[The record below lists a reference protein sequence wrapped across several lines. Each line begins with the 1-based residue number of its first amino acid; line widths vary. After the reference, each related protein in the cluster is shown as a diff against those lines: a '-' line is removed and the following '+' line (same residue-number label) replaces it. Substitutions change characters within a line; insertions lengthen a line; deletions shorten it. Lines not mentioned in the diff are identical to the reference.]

1 MRTTWRSIV
10 VLFLA
15 GGLLAGCASTQEP
28 AEQPIEEPP
37 PQAAP
42 TPTVVEPEPEPQDFN
57 SSGQPIGPSGNV
69 LSTTFYFELDQAR
82 LSQRDL
88 RLLELHAEVLKRNS

>member
-42 TPTVVEPEPEPQDFN
+42 TPTLVYLGFFEEGRPSHRISIPVAN
-57 SSGQPIGPSGNV
+57 RSGQAVMCYLQHFI
-69 LSTTFYFELDQAR
+69 LS
-82 LSQRDL
+82 
-88 RLLELHAEVLKRNS
+88 